1 MLREGREKKMKM
13 KMCGQHHDVTHAR
26 HAGSMEEE
34 GSGEV
39 WRGSAGEKNFTPLCE
54 IGTSHKHTP
63 VHSSLPP
70 GNPHTSDLADSGTLT
85 QGWMGSL
92 AVQRAL

>member
-54 IGTSHKHTP
+54 IGKFTQTHT
-63 VHSSLPP
+63 
-70 GNPHTSDLADSGTLT
+70 HTHTI
-85 QGWMGSL
+85 
-92 AVQRAL
+92 